1 MVLLEILS
9 QAVACL
15 VAMVSFFSECYRILD
30 LAVKTTDIP
39 HRGQQ
44 QQIQRLSAT
53 PPDLLGHSG
62 ADSSAKELGRS
73 SNQLVLHIV

>member
-1 MVLLEILS
+1 MVLFEILS

-30 LAVKTTDIP
+30 LAVKATDTP

-44 QQIQRLSAT
+44 PQRQRLSAT
-53 PPDLLGHSG
+53 PPDLLGHS
-62 ADSSAKELGRS
+62 
-73 SNQLVLHIV
+73 